1 MLYRLSLHAQ
11 SLFTAAACLGRR
23 DELVLPSGHSAADLG
38 RLIEQKGLPERN
50 PNTVELLLV
59 WIELRRA
66 SARSPPG
73 LMPY

>member
-11 SLFTAAACLGRR
+11 SLFTEAACLGRR
-23 DELVLPSGHSAADLG
+23 DELVLPGGHSAADLG
-38 RLIEQKGLPERN
+38 RLSEQKGLPERN

-66 SARSPPG
+66 SARSP
-73 LMPY
+73 LA